1 MHLRCGKKSAS
12 NRNNQEW
19 DRLKFVPLLW
29 QANVFPDHLKS
40 PSVINDDE
48 RIPAADRA
56 ARNSFG
62 LHLLCEHDVK
72 QPHRAA
78 CIAVP
83 LVQGI
88 RRIGVF
94 RSLPDDDEKPV
105 TVQLVIE
112 AADALLIAGGF

>member
-40 PSVINDDE
+40 PSV
-48 RIPAADRA
+48 
-56 ARNSFG
+56 
-62 LHLLCEHDVK
+62 
-72 QPHRAA
+72 
-78 CIAVP
+78 
-83 LVQGI
+83 GI

-94 RSLPDDDEKPV
+94 HSLPDDDEKPV

>member
-48 RIPAADRA
+48 RIPAGFIFFANTTLNSRIA
-56 ARNSFG
+56 PPALPSHSYREYGASESFIVFPTMTRNPS
-62 LHLLCEHDVK
+62 
-72 QPHRAA
+72 
-78 CIAVP
+78 
-83 LVQGI
+83 
-88 RRIGVF
+88 
-94 RSLPDDDEKPV
+94 RSSSL
-105 TVQLVIE
+105 
-112 AADALLIAGGF
+112 